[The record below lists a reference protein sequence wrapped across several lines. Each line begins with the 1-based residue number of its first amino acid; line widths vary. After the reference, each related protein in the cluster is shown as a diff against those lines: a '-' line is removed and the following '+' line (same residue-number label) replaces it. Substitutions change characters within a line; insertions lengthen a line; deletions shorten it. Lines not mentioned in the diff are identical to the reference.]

1 MGFVRD
7 LAKSQVLA
15 EARRLIKPIYLLCRQ
30 LPDDERFGLSS
41 QIRRAVISIAANI
54 AEGLGRGTEGEF
66 ERFLRIASGS
76 AAELE
81 VLLDTSVD
89 LEMVKVDEVAVLRS
103 DIRRLRARL
112 FRLTLKVSASR

>member
-66 ERFLRIASGS
+66 ELRIASGS